1 MQQHAAAPAP
11 VQARRPSARR
21 PQPRW
26 RLALLISVLTGFF
39 LMHGLSD
46 AGACISDALEHGVT
60 QSAPV
65 AASPG
70 AVIGPT
76 STITPT
82 RTAATAVDPC
92 ACAPMGPQCVPLR
105 PQDSASLLLTLL
117 LVALAALPRAA
128 SWAQFFA
135 QALQGARAARFRPSG
150 GAPVRILAC
159 VSRT

>member
-1 MQQHAAAPAP
+1 MQQHAAASAP
-11 VQARRPSARR
+11 VHAGSSSARR

-46 AGACISDALEHGVT
+46 AGACLSDVLEHGVT

-70 AVIGPT
+70 AVVAPT
-76 STITPT
+76 STISPT
-82 RTAATAVDPC
+82 RLAVSPTDPC
-92 ACAPMGPQCVPLR
+92 ACTPMSPQCVPLR
-105 PQDSASLLLTLL
+105 PQDNASLLLTLL
-117 LVALAALPRAA
+117 LVALAALPRGT

-135 QALQGARAARFRPSG
+135 QALRGARAARLRPSG